1 MKALGLDKDHKLC
14 SETAIDLLFAR
25 GTADAQ
31 SALAY
36 PLRAVW
42 REHSSRRDE
51 SLVLRFLISIPKKR
65 LKRAVWR
72 VLMRRRVREAF
83 RLNWRSFPELD
94 SRGIDLAFIYV
105 ADKECSY
112 ARVESAVVKLLGKIN
127 DQEAAHTAD

>member
-1 MKALGLDKDHKLC
+1 MKAFGLDKDHKLC
-14 SETAIDLLFAR
+14 SETAIEMLFAR

-42 REHSSRRDE
+42 REHSARRDQ
-51 SLVLRFLISIPKKR
+51 SQVLRFLISIPKKR

-83 RLNWRSFPELD
+83 RLHWRSFPELD
-94 SRGIDLAFIYV
+94 NRGIDLALIYV

-112 ARVESAVVKLLGKIN
+112 ARVEGAVVKLLEKIDATETVN
-127 DQEAAHTAD
+127 TAD

>member
-1 MKALGLDKDHKLC
+1 MDKAHKLC
-14 SETAIDLLFAR
+14 SATAIDMLFAR

-42 REHSSRRDE
+42 REHSARRNQSE
-51 SLVLRFLISIPKKR
+51 VLRFLISIPKKR

-83 RLNWRSFPELD
+83 RLHWRSYPALD
-94 SRGIDLAFIYV
+94 TRGIDLALIYV

-112 ARVESAVVKLLGKIN
+112 ARVEAAVVKLLGKIH
-127 DQEAAHTAD
+127 DQETADTAD